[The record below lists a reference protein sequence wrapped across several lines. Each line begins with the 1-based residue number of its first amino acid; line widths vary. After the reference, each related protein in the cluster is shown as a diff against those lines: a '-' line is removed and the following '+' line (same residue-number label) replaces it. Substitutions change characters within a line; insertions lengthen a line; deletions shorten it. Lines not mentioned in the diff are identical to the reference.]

1 MRMFQKTLILA
12 FILIPLLLFIMAAVK
27 YLGGGWIEKYSVV
40 VIFSASAAGFF
51 EWLFKKI

>member
-1 MRMFQKTLILA
+1 MFQKTLILA